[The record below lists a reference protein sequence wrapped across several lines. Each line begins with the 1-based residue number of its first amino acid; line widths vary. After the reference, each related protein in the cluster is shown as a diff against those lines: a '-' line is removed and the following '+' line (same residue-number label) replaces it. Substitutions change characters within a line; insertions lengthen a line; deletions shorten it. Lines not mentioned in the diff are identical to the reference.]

1 MNIGLHNK
9 LLAEKFR
16 KLSLYID
23 ERGKY
28 LNKKTCD
35 KNKYDHR
42 ENFILATKY
51 EAIAKLQK
59 KYLSHWICKDLV
71 LIS

>member
-9 LLAEKFR
+9 MLAEKFR
-16 KLSLYID
+16 KFCLNID

-35 KNKYDHR
+35 KNKLDHR
-42 ENFILATKY
+42 ENLIIATKY
-51 EAIAKLQK
+51 ETIAKLQK
-59 KYLSHWICKDLV
+59 KFLSHWICKDLV
-71 LIS
+71 FNQ